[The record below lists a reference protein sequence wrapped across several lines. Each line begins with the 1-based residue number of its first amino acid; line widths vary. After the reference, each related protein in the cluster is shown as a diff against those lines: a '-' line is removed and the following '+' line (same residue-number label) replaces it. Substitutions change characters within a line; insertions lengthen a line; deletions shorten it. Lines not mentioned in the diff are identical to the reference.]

1 MKDYRFVL
9 GVKKAWIIAIIV
21 GAIKI
26 LVWALKGN
34 P

>member
-1 MKDYRFVL
+1 MKDYRFAL
-9 GVKKAWIIAIIV
+9 GVKRAWIIAIIV

-26 LVWALKGN
+26 LVWTLKVN